1 MKFSLQW
8 LNDFVEVSDFLDAPQ
23 KLSLIL
29 TQAGLEVEETENPSL
44 QFQNIIVGQ
53 IKTLKKHPNADR
65 LSLCEVEG
73 EEGRIR
79 QIVCGATN
87 QKEGDKVVLALPGAV
102 LPGDFKIKT
111 SKIRGEES
119 CGMLVSSK
127 ELGLEESSNSNEK
140 KEEGIIILPS
150 KAVTGRSYSEE
161 MGFDDVIFDVNVTP
175 NRSDCLSHLGLA
187 REIGCL
193 LNRPL
198 KKPPSPSFE
207 KSKATTSV
215 KKNFNLKVHDMTFCP
230 RYCGRLIEGV
240 TIASSP
246 LWLKKRLESVG
257 FKSINNV
264 VDVTNYILM
273 ELGQPLHGFDRDK
286 IRSVSVD
293 NSLKGE
299 KFTALDGEVLT
310 LTGEE
315 LTIRDG
321 KKAIA
326 LAGVIGGESTA
337 ISPDTKNVFIEAAF
351 FLPEKVRRTARHFG
365 LETES
370 AYRFSRGIDE
380 SLVLEAMKRACSLI
394 QKIAGGEVSQDFFD
408 EYPKP
413 FSPSPISIQMKDLEE
428 RLGYKPEAS
437 SFVKWMKGLN
447 CEVREEKDVFTI
459 TPPSFRRD
467 LTLKEDL
474 MEETARLEGYHKVPL
489 SPPRGLSGSEPLEF
503 DNTYKQ
509 KEKINHV
516 MESEGWY
523 QLLNYSFGEEKFYE
537 EFLKEKES
545 LHSLGLGFGEKVLLQ
560 NPLSS
565 QLALMKPLLAPDIFK
580 TLTHNLR
587 HNNKSGEVFETAPV
601 FFKEEESFKQ
611 KERLGLACW
620 GQWEDLWSEKKI
632 PNLFRL
638 KSALEFLFSKMNIKG
653 YVWDFAPPSL
663 SFIHPEQML
672 GLKIQGKAAGFIG
685 TLHPTLKLKYK
696 IPLDVA
702 LGEMPLDLL
711 KGSASLKTKPL
722 PELLPVERDLTF
734 LLPTDLPAGKIVEEI
749 KKLLPSSSDSVQI
762 IALYKKEKE
771 RAVSFRLSLNP
782 KEKPWTDKE
791 LLKIQDHIVK
801 KITTKF
807 SVSLK

>member
-8 LNDFVEVSDFLDAPQ
+8 LNNFVEVTDFLDSPE
-23 KLSLIL
+23 KLSNIL

-44 QFQNIIVGQ
+44 QFKNIIVGQ
-53 IKTLKKHPNADR
+53 IKTIRKHPNADR
-65 LSLCEVEG
+65 LNLCEVEG
-73 EEGRIR
+73 EEGKIR

-87 QKEGDKVVLALPGAV
+87 PKEGDKVVLTLPGAV

-127 ELGLEESSNSNEK
+127 ELGLKEPSDSDEK

-150 KAVTGRSYSEE
+150 EAVVGRPYSEE
-161 MGFDDVIFDVNVTP
+161 MGLDDVVFDVNITP
-175 NRSDCLSHLGLA
+175 NRSDCLSHAGLA
-187 REIGCL
+187 RELACL

-198 KKPPSPSFE
+198 KDPPSFSFD
-207 KSKATTSV
+207 KNKATTSV
-215 KKNFNLKVHDMTFCP
+215 KKNFNLKVHDNLSCP
-230 RYCGRLIEGV
+230 CYCGRLIEGV
-240 TIASSP
+240 TIAPSP
-246 LWLKKRLESVG
+246 EWLKKRLESVG
-257 FKSINNV
+257 LKSINNV

-273 ELGQPLHGFDRDK
+273 ESGQPLHGFDRDK
-286 IRSVSVD
+286 IRSISVD

-299 KFTALDGEVLT
+299 KFVTLDGQTLT
-310 LTGEE
+310 LTGKE

-326 LAGVIGGESTA
+326 LAGVMGGESTA
-337 ISPDTKNVFIEAAF
+337 ISVETKNVFIEAACF
-351 FLPEKVRRTARHFG
+351 SPERVRRTARHFG

-370 AYRFSRGIDE
+370 SYRFSRGIDE
-380 SLVLEAMKRACSLI
+380 SQTLEAMNRACSLI
-394 QKIAGGEVSQDFFD
+394 KDIAGGEVSKDFFD

-413 FSPSPISIQMKDLEE
+413 FSPSSIQIQMKDLEE
-428 RLGYKPEAS
+428 RLGYKLEAT

-474 MEETARLEGYHKVPL
+474 IEETARLEGYHKVPL
-489 SPPRGLSGSEPLEF
+489 SPPKGLSGSAPLEF

-509 KEKINHV
+509 KEKINRV
-516 MESEGWY
+516 MESQGWY
-523 QLLNYSFGEEKFYE
+523 QLLNYSFGEEKFYD

-545 LHSLGLGFGEKVLLQ
+545 LHSLGLGFGEKILLR

-580 TLTHNLR
+580 TFTHNLR
-587 HNNKSGEVFETAPV
+587 HNNKSGEIFDTAPV
-601 FFKEEESFKQ
+601 FFKEKGGFKQ

-620 GQWEDLWSEKKI
+620 GQWEDLWSEEKI
-632 PNLFRL
+632 HNLFRL

-696 IPLDVA
+696 IPVDVV
-702 LGEMPLDLL
+702 LGEVPLDLL
-711 KGSASLKTKPL
+711 SGNQIVKTKPL
-722 PELLPVERDLTF
+722 SGFLPVERDLTF
-734 LLPTDLPAGKIVEEI
+734 LLPMDLPAGKVVEEI

-762 IALYKKEKE
+762 IALYKREKE

-782 KEKPWTDKE
+782 KEKPWTDEE
-791 LLKIQDHIVK
+791 LLKIQDHIVE
-801 KITTKF
+801 KIKTKF
-807 SVSLK
+807 SVALK